1 MTKQL
6 ILDILTIAF
15 LCIGLCGLCV
25 CGDNTNAEDQQLLK
39 ECGPTFAQ
47 VSRIIDGDTIEL
59 DSGEKV
65 RYLLVNTP
73 EVGECHYQE
82 AKDFNIEQVLGKT
95 IEIEYDLTC
104 TDRYGRLLGYVTSE
118 EGSINEL
125 LLVRGHARLLY
136 IPPNGDE
143 YLDEYKG
150 LEWYAKENNI
160 GLWRYCE

>member
-1 MTKQL
+1 MKDR
-6 ILDILTIAF
+6 ILNSIMYFF
-15 LCIGLCGLCV
+15 LFFGTCALCA
-25 CGDNTNAEDQQLLK
+25 CGNDGNSESPIFLK
-39 ECGPTFAQ
+39 DCGPTSAQ
-47 VSRIIDGDTIEL
+47 VYRVIDGDTIEL

-95 IEIEYDLTC
+95 VEIEYDLTC

-136 IPPNGDE
+136 IPSNGDE